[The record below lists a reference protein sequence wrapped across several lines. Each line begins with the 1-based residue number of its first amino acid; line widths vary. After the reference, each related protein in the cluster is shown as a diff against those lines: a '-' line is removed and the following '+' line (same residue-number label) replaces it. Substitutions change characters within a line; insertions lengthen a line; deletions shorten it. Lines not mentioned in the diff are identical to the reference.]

1 MIADRSIVRA
11 AHIILASSSPR
22 RVDILNNV
30 LGLQAE
36 VIPSTFPEDLDKSR
50 FTPAEYVAENAK
62 QKALEVYSR
71 LRAKGETR
79 SLIVGADT
87 VVVRDG
93 AILEKPTSKDHAVQ
107 MLQSL
112 SGRSHTVSTGVAL
125 VYAPSTAHGAVDEA
139 PHVHTFVE
147 TTSVTFAPISPES
160 IGAYV
165 ESGEPSGGWPSDELL
180 MVSDCLLHQA
190 SSCSSSALMISDDP
204 LSASLIRRA
213 DGQGGRLRHSRGG
226 GLVL

>member
-71 LRAKGETR
+71 QRAKGETR

-87 VVVRDG
+87 VVVVHG
-93 AILEKPTSKDHAVQ
+93 ELE
-107 MLQSL
+107 
-112 SGRSHTVSTGVAL
+112 
-125 VYAPSTAHGAVDEA
+125 
-139 PHVHTFVE
+139 
-147 TTSVTFAPISPES
+147 
-160 IGAYV
+160 
-165 ESGEPSGGWPSDELL
+165 
-180 MVSDCLLHQA
+180 
-190 SSCSSSALMISDDP
+190 
-204 LSASLIRRA
+204 RRA
-213 DGQGGRLRHSRGG
+213 THRAKQERHEVVPERVAKVAAVRSEDEEQWQPHLACDAGRHAAAALTGG
-226 GLVL
+226 

>member
-1 MIADRSIVRA
+1 MIADKSIVRA

-180 MVSDCLLHQA
+180 MVSDCA
-190 SSCSSSALMISDDP
+190 RR
-204 LSASLIRRA
+204 IRRA
-213 DGQGGRLRHSRGG
+213 ERLVA
-226 GLVL
+226 L